1 LGSEAKSVESYV
13 EKPKSFAELRAGIE
27 AGSTTAQEL
36 ARGYYDRIAEKN
48 PRLNVYLSLTR
59 ERALAQAERVD
70 ALAAKGDPLPALAGI
85 PVGIKDVLVMK
96 GAPATAGS
104 KILEGY
110 HPPYDATAVARLEA
124 AGAVLLGKLNCDE
137 FAMGSSN
144 ENSAYG
150 PVRNPVDTERVP
162 GGSSGG
168 SAAAVAANLAAATL
182 GTDTGGSIRQPASFC
197 GVVGVLPT
205 WSRVSRYGLIAFAS
219 SLDRVGPF
227 TAHVR
232 DAATMLSAM
241 AGYDAMDATSSTAP
255 VEDFAAESDRPVEG
269 LRIGIPAEYFAEG
282 LDAEVRLAIEAGIAA
297 LKAAG
302 CTVKPISL
310 PTTKY
315 AIPTYYLVA
324 TAEASANLARFDGV
338 RYGHRSA
345 DAQTLGEM
353 YSHSRD
359 EGFGAEV
366 KRRILLGTYALSAG
380 YYDAYYGKAQ
390 QVRRLLAEEFVRAF
404 ADVDAIVTPTA
415 PTAAFRLGEKT
426 GDPLAMYL
434 ADIYTVTGSLAGI
447 CGVNVP
453 CGRTR
458 AGLPVGMQVLAGHLQ
473 EGTAFRVARA
483 VEAAGI

>member
-1 LGSEAKSVESYV
+1 VESYV

-85 PVGIKDVLVMK
+85 PVGIKDVLVMQ
-96 GAPATAGS
+96 GAAATAGS
-104 KILEGY
+104 KILKGY

-255 VEDFAAESDRPVEG
+255 VERQAGGGAADRDSGGVFCRG
-269 LRIGIPAEYFAEG
+269 
-282 LDAEVRLAIEAGIAA
+282 
-297 LKAAG
+297 AG
-302 CTVKPISL
+302 CGSP
-310 PTTKY
+310 
-315 AIPTYYLVA
+315 
-324 TAEASANLARFDGV
+324 
-338 RYGHRSA
+338 
-345 DAQTLGEM
+345 LG
-353 YSHSRD
+353 D
-359 EGFGAEV
+359 
-366 KRRILLGTYALSAG
+366 
-380 YYDAYYGKAQ
+380 
-390 QVRRLLAEEFVRAF
+390 
-404 ADVDAIVTPTA
+404 
-415 PTAAFRLGEKT
+415 
-426 GDPLAMYL
+426 
-434 ADIYTVTGSLAGI
+434 
-447 CGVNVP
+447 
-453 CGRTR
+453 
-458 AGLPVGMQVLAGHLQ
+458 
-473 EGTAFRVARA
+473 
-483 VEAAGI
+483 